1 MFKNARDVLEAW
13 IQGVNKGE
21 TQTLVDLYDNDS
33 VLIPTFSSRI
43 LNTKDKKRE
52 YFEKLGTKKD
62 LAVSLH
68 EKTFI
73 EQDLKN
79 GTFVLNG
86 LYKWSFSIDGEML
99 DFEARF
105 TYVVNLTK
113 KNPIQHHHSSQ
124 IPRSL

>member
-1 MFKNARDVLEAW
+1 MIKSAKDILESW
-13 IQGVNKGE
+13 IHGVNKGE
-21 TQTLVDLYDNDS
+21 TQTLVDLYDEDA
-33 VLIPTFSSRI
+33 VLIPTFSSRM
-43 LNTKDKKRE
+43 LNSKNKRVE

-79 GTFVLNG
+79 GTFILNG

-105 TYVVNLTK
+105 TFVVNPTK
-113 KNPIQHHHSSQ
+113 KNPILHHHSSQ